1 VKPDKDHRG
10 HGRQAVLWLIAIAIV
25 ALAVVV
31 VFH

>member
-1 VKPDKDHRG
+1 VKPNGDHRG
-10 HGRQAVLWLIAIAIV
+10 HGRQAVLWLMAIAII